1 MAEAKGL
8 SDMEREAAFSWRE
21 WPIYVVIRLKRL
33 QAIQSKL
40 RIGGETETAMRRKEE
55 FLDAVYD
62 MSPEE
67 RQAFEAARAEAT
79 AAAGESDASDET
91 VSDAGEAVDTGAAD
105 ETEYFE
111 DVTFEDE

>member
-1 MAEAKGL
+1 MAETKGMT
-8 SDMEREAAFSWRE
+8 DMEREAAYSWRE
-21 WPIYVVIRLKRL
+21 WPIYVMIRLKRL

-55 FLDAVYD
+55 FMDAVYD

-67 RQAFEAARAEAT
+67 RQAFEAARAEAK
-79 AAAGESDASDET
+79 AAAGESDAGDET
-91 VSDAGEAVDTGAAD
+91 VSDAAEAVDAGATE